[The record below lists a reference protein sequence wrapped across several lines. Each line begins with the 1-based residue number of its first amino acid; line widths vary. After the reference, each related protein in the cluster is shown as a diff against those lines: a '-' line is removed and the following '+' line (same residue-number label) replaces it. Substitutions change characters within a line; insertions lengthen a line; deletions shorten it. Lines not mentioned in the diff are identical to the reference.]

1 MSETLKQFEKRCAQ
15 LLIDGT
21 EGSDVVKLLQTR
33 FRTLSSIDSAFSHV
47 RKLVME
53 SGARASGYDD
63 SALRALLPS
72 SANGQEIT
80 SFVDAPLK
88 DQVRIK
94 RAHGSNPTWSAE
106 EEAAL
111 SEVKLLPPNMEAFG
125 FTKAQSFAL
134 KRQKEENL
142 VKKNE
147 TMIVVDPGRIIEA
160 CTAALKAADVATSF
174 PALAIPLLVLS
185 GRRQTEMMGNG
196 SFAPGPVLMSATFTG
211 QLKRKSQEA
220 GAYVIPLLC
229 PYDVFAKGIAVL
241 RAKQATLRPHDQT
254 DTRDVESRY
263 SPDIARALKNSMLLS
278 LPDGI
283 KCHDL
288 RTIYFNTVYWCYTS
302 PYSFDRTAMCV
313 LGHDDLHSAKAYGN
327 VRIENAAALYGAFGP
342 LPM

>member
-1 MSETLKQFEKRCAQ
+1 MSETLKQLEKRCAQ

-21 EGSDVVKLLQTR
+21 EGSEVVRVLQTR

-47 RKLVME
+47 RSIVME
-53 SGARASGYDD
+53 AGARSPEYDTT
-63 SALRALLPS
+63 ALQAHAATSPNV
-72 SANGQEIT
+72 AEIT
-80 SFVDAPLK
+80 TFLEAPLR
-88 DQVRIK
+88 DQVRLQ
-94 RAHGSNPTWSAE
+94 RQHRSNPTWGAE

-111 SEVKLLPPNMEAFG
+111 AAVKLLPASMETFG

-160 CTAALKAADVATSF
+160 CTAALKAADVTTSF

-185 GRRQTEMMGNG
+185 GRRQTEIMGNG
-196 SFAPGPVLMSATFTG
+196 SFAPGPTPMSATFEG
-211 QLKRKSQEA
+211 QLKKKSQEA
-220 GAYVIPLLC
+220 GSYVVPLLC
-229 PYDVFAKGIAVL
+229 SYDVFAKGMAVL
-241 RAKQATLRPHDQT
+241 RAKQAAGRPYDQT

-263 SPDIARALKNSMLLS
+263 SPDIARALKNSMLS
-278 LPDGI
+278 LPQGI

-288 RTIYFNTVYWCYTS
+288 RTIYMNTVYFSFVS
-302 PYSFDRTAMCV
+302 PYSFDRTAMAV

-327 VRIENAAALYGAFGP
+327 VRLEGAAALYGVFGP